1 MNARVCA
8 FSFYKLKHL
17 ERQSWNR
24 KILITHNHSQHCRV
38 CFSSFVRQPFSKQ
51 LYIEDDDD
59 DDDDHEAYDKGD
71 DDDNTHQHLK
81 TIATNKY
88 TYHNDYTYDIKHSLE
103 VNGYPL

>member
-1 MNARVCA
+1 MIEVHAVEQEGRRNYECTGFCA
-8 FSFYKLKHL
+8 FSFYKVKHL

-71 DDDNTHQHLK
+71 DDDNTH
-81 TIATNKY
+81 
-88 TYHNDYTYDIKHSLE
+88 
-103 VNGYPL
+103 